1 MLNIPTQVGT
11 VRGLETACRVD
22 DLIAALRQI
31 ALHDHDACDPRA
43 VKEAMARI
51 ARGALAKAGVR
62 PL

>member
-11 VRGLETACRVD
+11 VHGLETACKVD

-31 ALHDHDACDPRA
+31 VLHDHDACDPRA
-43 VKEAMARI
+43 VKESMARI
-51 ARGALAKAGVR
+51 ARSALAKANIR